1 MTGTTPVGVTLH
13 YEMAAT
19 LEDFQRLL
27 PAVATVEYDPTLI
40 QFTHVEPGKCW
51 SLRLSNPRKRHVA
64 GLKLPLVDVVL
75 TFAGYTEAEIDTVVE
90 RFFAY
95 FRRGGG

>member
-1 MTGTTPVGVTLH
+1 MTAKASVWVTRH
-13 YEMAAT
+13 FEMAST

-27 PAVATVEYDPTLI
+27 PAVAAVEFDPALN
-40 QFTHVEPGKCW
+40 QFTHVEHGKSW

-64 GLKLPLVDVVL
+64 GLTLPLLDVAL
-75 TFAGYTEAEIDTVVE
+75 TFAGYTEAEMDAVVE
-90 RFFAY
+90 RFFTY

>member
-1 MTGTTPVGVTLH
+1 MTGKTSIGVTLH
-13 YEMAAT
+13 YEMAST

-27 PAVATVEYDPTLI
+27 PAVATVEYDSTLN

-51 SLRLSNPRKRHVA
+51 SLRLSNPRKRNVA
-64 GLKLPLVDVVL
+64 GLKLPLVDVAL
-75 TFAGYTEAEIDTVVE
+75 TFAGYTKAEIETVVE
-90 RFFAY
+90 RFCTY

>member
-1 MTGTTPVGVTLH
+1 MIGKASVGVTRH
-13 YEMAAT
+13 YEMAST

-27 PAVATVEYDPTLI
+27 PGVATVEHDPTLN

-51 SLRLSNPRKRHVA
+51 TLRLSNPRKRHIA
-64 GLKLPLVDVVL
+64 GLKLPFVDVVL
-75 TFAGYTEAEIDTVVE
+75 TFAGYREAEIDTVVE
-90 RFFAY
+90 RFFTY

>member
-1 MTGTTPVGVTLH
+1 MTGKTSVGVTLH

-27 PAVATVEYDPTLI
+27 PAVATVEYHPTLN

-51 SLRLSNPRKRHVA
+51 NLRLSNPRKRHVA

-90 RFFAY
+90 RFFTC

>member
-1 MTGTTPVGVTLH
+1 MTGKTSVGVTLH
-13 YEMAAT
+13 YEMAST

-27 PAVATVEYDPTLI
+27 PAVAAVDPTLN
-40 QFTHVEPGKCW
+40 QFTHVEPGKFW
-51 SLRLSNPRKRHVA
+51 NLRLSNPRKRHVA

-75 TFAGYTEAEIDTVVE
+75 TFAGYTEAEIDAVVA

>member
-1 MTGTTPVGVTLH
+1 MSGITSVRITLH
-13 YEMAAT
+13 YEMAST

-27 PAVATVEYDPTLI
+27 PAVATVDYDPTLN

-51 SLRLSNPRKRHVA
+51 SLRLGNPRERQA
-64 GLKLPLVDVVL
+64 GGLKLPLIDVVL
-75 TFAGYTEAEIDTVVE
+75 TFAGYTETEIDTVIE
-90 RFFAY
+90 RFFTY